1 MASHM
6 PIKGEG
12 TMRFDACKRGAF
24 AGIVAL
30 MTLAAIP
37 LAAQDPKSDSPAARK
52 TIDQAR
58 RVPPYFGQ
66 IGLSTEQREQI
77 YKIREKRQHEILALY
92 KQIEEIQGLEMTECE
107 GVLTDAQK
115 KLLAQ
120 RREAAKSVSDA
131 KAAEKQK
138 AKAKADEKAKTKA
151 DEKAETKTGS

>member
-1 MASHM
+1 
-6 PIKGEG
+6 
-12 TMRFDACKRGAF
+12 MRFDVWKRGAC

-30 MTLAAIP
+30 TTLAAIP

-52 TIDQAR
+52 TIGQAR

-77 YKIREKRQHEILALY
+77 YKIREKRRQEIFALY
-92 KQIEEIQGLEMTECE
+92 QKIEELEGLEMTECE

-120 RREAAKSVSDA
+120 RREAEKSASDA

-138 AKAKADEKAKTKA
+138 AKAKADEKAKAKA
-151 DEKAETKTGS
+151 DEKAETKAGN